1 MNKFISF
8 WQALNVSLV
17 NEIVCLI
24 KPFFSKFLSIFGSFT
39 IMRIMNEKVM
49 RIPARIEYASYGSN
63 DFVYSTMSFIDIIIP
78 KAIPIMVKLI
88 AYPLDST

>member
-1 MNKFISF
+1 
-8 WQALNVSLV
+8 
-17 NEIVCLI
+17 
-24 KPFFSKFLSIFGSFT
+24 
-39 IMRIMNEKVM
+39 MRIMNEKVM
-49 RIPARIEYASYGSN
+49 RIPARIENASYGSN